1 MKNIKLKQTNL
12 CFLISLMPLLAAAGL
27 FAVSVVIGGNAP
39 EESVWQNS
47 PIVVIAAIIAGA
59 IFFIH
64 KFGTASLVLLAAMV
78 SVEKWKKDRQF
89 YFTDVNGKTLEE
101 ASRLIKFRMNH
112 YAKELPLENKSKENP
127 WAYKKRRHSWNDDTS
142 GFEDFYIL
150 YETQNLTKDFCSN
163 AVAES
168 KSIMRKYAEK
178 GIYPFL
184 QTRRE
189 RKTPVTRACALVI
202 ICDRADFDAG
212 EFVRRNF
219 SKGHT
224 GLAVCICE
232 ISTGRY
238 FFNGAAQSSEG
249 ILTSNAEEI
258 AVNLIKK
265 SVFCK
270 KLGLRENSY
279 YMPTH
284 DLPYDPER
292 TLYEV
297 FADIKKDLKRSDN
310 EVRHTVKRLKDGEVY
325 FDGELVYYKKG
336 ERTLTYSVIDEDE
349 IEGEEKTDRK
359 TVFVDKTWSY
369 PKTAKMSKA
378 DYAEALKK
386 IEEYL
391 KSSGIDFEFKDF
403 EKWLEEQ

>member
-12 CFLISLMPLLAAAGL
+12 CFLISLMPLLAAAAL
-27 FAVSVVIGGNAP
+27 LIVSLVITVNTP
-39 EESVWQNS
+39 EESVWQYS
-47 PIVVIAAIIAGA
+47 PIAAIAAIIAGA
-59 IFFIH
+59 IFFVH
-64 KFGTASLVLLAAMV
+64 KFGSASLVLLAAMV
-78 SVEKWKKDRQF
+78 SVDKWKKDRQF
-89 YFTDVNGKTLEE
+89 YFTDVNGKTKED

-112 YAKELPLENKSKENP
+112 YAKELPLENKGEKNP
-127 WAYKKRRHSWNDDTS
+127 CAYKKRRHSWNDDTS

-150 YETQNLTKDFCSN
+150 YETQNLTKDFCSS

-212 EFVRRNF
+212 EFVRRSF

-238 FFNGAAQSSEG
+238 FFNGSVQSSEG
-249 ILTSNAEEI
+249 VLTSYAEEI

-297 FADIKKDLKRSDN
+297 FEDIKKDLKCSDN

-336 ERTLTYSVIDEDE
+336 ERALSFSVIDEDE

-359 TVFVDKTWSY
+359 TVLIHRTWGY

-386 IEEYL
+386 TEEYL

-403 EKWLEEQ
+403 EKWFKEQ